1 MIGMKL
7 QDVELVVANQF
18 IMVVPIPISH
28 SQAQIRYKHVQTTK
42 KVSGGHEIF

>member
-28 SQAQIRYKHVQTTK
+28 SQAQIRYKPQK
-42 KVSGGHEIF
+42 KFLADMK